1 MREQETVKGV
11 ARRVVI
17 VRSPAESVFEEAIFI
32 VREEAERS
40 GGVSREEV
48 LREARRAAGAYVGA
62 VSPPQR
68 LPDLGRPRHL
78 RRRPRPRPGHNPHM
92 TREINLHSK
101 KDAREGV
108 FFHTCIWRSISRWR
122 RAIIRFSSRLM

>member
-48 LREARRAAGAYVGA
+48 LSEARRAAGAYVGA
-62 VSPPQR
+62 VSPP
-68 LPDLGRPRHL
+68 L
-78 RRRPRPRPGHNPHM
+78 RRIGWK
-92 TREINLHSK
+92 TWAFL
-101 KDAREGV
+101 G
-108 FFHTCIWRSISRWR
+108 TC
-122 RAIIRFSSRLM
+122 AAALVLALVIILI

>member
-48 LREARRAAGAYVGA
+48 LSEARRAAGAYVGA
-62 VSPPQR
+62 VSPPSR
-68 LPDLGRPRHL
+68 RIGWKTWAFLG
-78 RRRPRPRPGHNPHM
+78 
-92 TREINLHSK
+92 
-101 KDAREGV
+101 
-108 FFHTCIWRSISRWR
+108 TC
-122 RAIIRFSSRLM
+122 AAALALALVIILI

>member
-48 LREARRAAGAYVGA
+48 LSEARRAAGAYVGA
-62 VSPPQR
+62 VSPP
-68 LPDLGRPRHL
+68 
-78 RRRPRPRPGHNPHM
+78 RRRIGWK
-92 TREINLHSK
+92 TWAFL
-101 KDAREGV
+101 G
-108 FFHTCIWRSISRWR
+108 TC
-122 RAIIRFSSRLM
+122 AAALVLALVIILI

>member
-48 LREARRAAGAYVGA
+48 LSEARRAAGAYVGA
-62 VSPPQR
+62 VSPP
-68 LPDLGRPRHL
+68 
-78 RRRPRPRPGHNPHM
+78 RRRICWKTWAFLG
-92 TREINLHSK
+92 
-101 KDAREGV
+101 
-108 FFHTCIWRSISRWR
+108 TC
-122 RAIIRFSSRLM
+122 AAALALALVIILI

>member
-48 LREARRAAGAYVGA
+48 LSEARRAEPMSARYRPLAA
-62 VSPPQR
+62 ASA
-68 LPDLGRPRHL
+68 GRPG
-78 RRRPRPRPGHNPHM
+78 P
-92 TREINLHSK
+92 
-101 KDAREGV
+101 
-108 FFHTCIWRSISRWR
+108 
-122 RAIIRFSSRLM
+122 SSAPAPPPSSLPWS

>member
-48 LREARRAAGAYVGA
+48 LSEARGLGRRNGEARAVLGA
-62 VSPPQR
+62 VSPP
-68 LPDLGRPRHL
+68 
-78 RRRPRPRPGHNPHM
+78 RRRIGWK
-92 TREINLHSK
+92 TWAFL
-101 KDAREGV
+101 G
-108 FFHTCIWRSISRWR
+108 TC
-122 RAIIRFSSRLM
+122 AAALALALVIILI

>member
-48 LREARRAAGAYVGA
+48 LSEARRAAGAYVGA
-62 VSPPQR
+62 VSPPHR
-68 LPDLGRPRHL
+68 RIGWKTWAFLG
-78 RRRPRPRPGHNPHM
+78 
-92 TREINLHSK
+92 
-101 KDAREGV
+101 
-108 FFHTCIWRSISRWR
+108 TC
-122 RAIIRFSSRLM
+122 AAALALALVIILI

>member
-48 LREARRAAGAYVGA
+48 LSEAGAYVGA
-62 VSPPQR
+62 VSPP
-68 LPDLGRPRHL
+68 
-78 RRRPRPRPGHNPHM
+78 RRRIGWK
-92 TREINLHSK
+92 TWAFL
-101 KDAREGV
+101 G
-108 FFHTCIWRSISRWR
+108 TC
-122 RAIIRFSSRLM
+122 AAALALALVIILI

>member
-40 GGVSREEV
+40 GGVSREE
-48 LREARRAAGAYVGA
+48 A
-62 VSPPQR
+62 VSYT
-68 LPDLGRPRHL
+68 HL
-78 RRRPRPRPGHNPHM
+78 RAHE
-92 TREINLHSK
+92 T
-101 KDAREGV
+101 
-108 FFHTCIWRSISRWR
+108 
-122 RAIIRFSSRLM
+122 

>member
-48 LREARRAAGAYVGA
+48 LSEARRAAGAYVGA
-62 VSPPQR
+62 VSPP
-68 LPDLGRPRHL
+68 
-78 RRRPRPRPGHNPHM
+78 RRRTGWRTWAFLG
-92 TREINLHSK
+92 
-101 KDAREGV
+101 
-108 FFHTCIWRSISRWR
+108 TC
-122 RAIIRFSSRLM
+122 AAALVLALVIILI

>member
-48 LREARRAAGAYVGA
+48 LSEARRAAGA
-62 VSPPQR
+62 
-68 LPDLGRPRHL
+68 
-78 RRRPRPRPGHNPHM
+78 
-92 TREINLHSK
+92 
-101 KDAREGV
+101 
-108 FFHTCIWRSISRWR
+108 
-122 RAIIRFSSRLM
+122 

>member
-40 GGVSREEV
+40 GGPEEERP
-48 LREARRAAGAYVGA
+48 LR
-62 VSPPQR
+62 
-68 LPDLGRPRHL
+68 L
-78 RRRPRPRPGHNPHM
+78 RRLGFY
-92 TREINLHSK
+92 
-101 KDAREGV
+101 ARNGCIPVYESFNCGLLCQV
-108 FFHTCIWRSISRWR
+108 FVLGPAPADQVDLKAAH
-122 RAIIRFSSRLM
+122 RAIYGPARTDVVIDPPPGASPEPPYWM

>member
-48 LREARRAAGAYVGA
+48 LSEARRAAGAYVSA
-62 VSPPQR
+62 VSPP
-68 LPDLGRPRHL
+68 
-78 RRRPRPRPGHNPHM
+78 RRRIGWK
-92 TREINLHSK
+92 TWAFL
-101 KDAREGV
+101 G
-108 FFHTCIWRSISRWR
+108 TC
-122 RAIIRFSSRLM
+122 AAALALALVIILI

>member
-1 MREQETVKGV
+1 MGV

-48 LREARRAAGAYVGA
+48 LSEARRAAGAYVVA
-62 VSPPQR
+62 VSPP
-68 LPDLGRPRHL
+68 
-78 RRRPRPRPGHNPHM
+78 RRRIGWK
-92 TREINLHSK
+92 TWAFL
-101 KDAREGV
+101 G
-108 FFHTCIWRSISRWR
+108 TC
-122 RAIIRFSSRLM
+122 AAALALALVIILI

>member
-48 LREARRAAGAYVGA
+48 LSEARRAAGAYVGA
-62 VSPPQR
+62 VSTT
-68 LPDLGRPRHL
+68 
-78 RRRPRPRPGHNPHM
+78 RRRIGWRTWAFLG
-92 TREINLHSK
+92 
-101 KDAREGV
+101 
-108 FFHTCIWRSISRWR
+108 TC
-122 RAIIRFSSRLM
+122 AAALVLALVIILI

>member
-48 LREARRAAGAYVGA
+48 LSEARRRIGWKTWAFLGTCAAALALALV
-62 VSPPQR
+62 
-68 LPDLGRPRHL
+68 
-78 RRRPRPRPGHNPHM
+78 
-92 TREINLHSK
+92 
-101 KDAREGV
+101 
-108 FFHTCIWRSISRWR
+108 
-122 RAIIRFSSRLM
+122 IILI